1 MDLDVE
7 FDARIVRGTALV
19 TLDRAFSGDL
29 VLDTRDLKV
38 ENALASLDGRTFADA
53 RIEMGELDETLG
65 TPLTIHLR
73 SAATQIRIRYST
85 SPNASGL
92 QWLEP
97 VQTSGKMH
105 PFLFT
110 QSEATHARSW
120 IPLQDTPQV
129 RVTYSAHIRASTDL
143 RVVMGAQRDSAVR
156 VDGEYRFLMPFPIPS
171 YLIALAVG
179 DLDFQELSHRTGVY
193 AERPLI
199 DRAAHEFEDIED
211 MLHAAEDLFGPYRW
225 GRYDVLVLP
234 PSFPIGGMEN
244 PCLTFATPTILA
256 GDKSLL
262 SLVVHE
268 MAHSWS
274 SNIVCNATWRDFWLN
289 EGLAVYI
296 ERRILEKLYGRQ
308 REEMDALLGM
318 KELYKEL
325 SGAGSDQ
332 QVLYAGTDNRD
343 PNVGLSQVPYE
354 KGALFLRAVEGA
366 FGRERF
372 DSFLRG
378 YLSDFAFRSITT
390 AEFVSYLRK
399 NLFDKYPEPTKR
411 VPVEEWIYRPGIP
424 LGAPRSDSDAF
435 RRVDARLNV
444 WVRGEIAA
452 RDIPDRAWTTEEWL
466 HFLGSLPLLGEQ
478 KMRELDQEFKFT
490 ESSNAEILTQWLVLA
505 VRNEYRPAYPR
516 VEEFLATVGR
526 RKYLKALY
534 SELTTT
540 SEGRQWALQ
549 IYREAAPV
557 YHPISRVT
565 VEKIL
570 RTSDPDLVGGA
581 AVHD

>member
-1 MDLDVE
+1 MRKIVTNSQPGRQDQFSYSDPEQVRIRHLDLDLDVE

-53 RIEMGELDETLG
+53 KIEMGEPDETLG
-65 TPLTIHLR
+65 TALTIHLR

-129 RVTYSAHIRASTDL
+129 RVTYSAHIRASRGL
-143 RVVMGAQRDSAVR
+143 RVVMGAQRDPGAR
-156 VDGEYRFLMPFPIPS
+156 ADGEFRFLMPFPIPS

-179 DLDFQELSHRTGVY
+179 DLDFRELSHRTGVY

-211 MLHAAEDLFGPYRW
+211 MLLAAEDLFGPYRW

-244 PCLTFATPTILA
+244 PCVTFATPTILA

-274 SNIVCNATWRDFWLN
+274 SNVVCNATWRDFWLN
-289 EGLAVYI
+289 EGFAVYI

-318 KELYKEL
+318 KDLYKEL
-325 SGAGSDQ
+325 SGVGSDQ
-332 QVLYAGTDNRD
+332 QVLYAGKDNRD

-378 YLSDFAFRSITT
+378 YLSEFAFRSITT
-390 AEFVSYLRK
+390 AQFVSYLRK
-399 NLFDKYPEPTKR
+399 NLFDKYEPTKK
-411 VPVEEWIYRPGIP
+411 VPVDEWIYAG
-424 LGAPRSDSDAF
+424 
-435 RRVDARLNV
+435 
-444 WVRGEIAA
+444 
-452 RDIPDRAWTTEEWL
+452 
-466 HFLGSLPLLGEQ
+466 
-478 KMRELDQEFKFT
+478 
-490 ESSNAEILTQWLVLA
+490 
-505 VRNEYRPAYPR
+505 YPR
-516 VEEFLATVGR
+516 RGSPTGF
-526 RKYLKALY
+526 
-534 SELTTT
+534 
-540 SEGRQWALQ
+540 
-549 IYREAAPV
+549 
-557 YHPISRVT
+557 
-565 VEKIL
+565 
-570 RTSDPDLVGGA
+570 
-581 AVHD
+581 